1 MKQAFIQNLDKN
13 LKCVE
18 YKIKKE
24 KFILIAESIETDVKC
39 PFCGETSSK
48 IHSIYQREIQDIPI
62 QDKQAIILL
71 NTRKMFCLN
80 ENCTH
85 RTFSERFDFVAPNG
99 KKTNRLLDKIMN
111 TSTKL
116 SSVTASALLKN
127 SSIKKMPTI
136 VDKSS
141 VTKICVD
148 DFAFRKRYTYGTV
161 MVDLDTHKIIDII
174 DSRETKIVEDW
185 LRSYPNLKVVS
196 RDGAHTYSSAV
207 SNAHPDAIQI
217 SDRFHLIK
225 NLSDA
230 VERYLHR
237 LFPSRLIIPT
247 DTIDPEMEALYDTRN
262 RAERI
267 IFAQKKHNE
276 GYTANDIALLLHS
289 SVTTIRKYLSIQ
301 ENEIPE
307 VKENA
312 RERQH
317 LQQLK
322 NKKLAIDEVKKLY
335 AEGHSIDEIMRLTGH
350 TTVTIRNYLKDE
362 YIMDNGHYDNR
373 IPGKLAP
380 YEQKVI
386 TMRSKGITY
395 KKIHEQI
402 VKEGYTGTIASLRM
416 FMQKERTHQR
426 SISKNIT
433 ERVEYIPRKLFCQL
447 IYRELENIKGLTKE
461 QYNASIKKYPV
472 LGQLYSLIREYHRII
487 FSQKSEELETWI
499 TQALSLQID
508 EVETY
513 VNGLLSDID
522 AVKNAIKYKYNNGLA
537 EGSVNKIKLTKRI
550 MYGRNSFEL
559 LKAKLLLNEI
569 QIN

>member
-1 MKQAFIQNLDKN
+1 
-13 LKCVE
+13 
-18 YKIKKE
+18 
-24 KFILIAESIETDVKC
+24 
-39 PFCGETSSK
+39 
-48 IHSIYQREIQDIPI
+48 
-62 QDKQAIILL
+62 
-71 NTRKMFCLN
+71 
-80 ENCTH
+80 
-85 RTFSERFDFVAPNG
+85 
-99 KKTNRLLDKIMN
+99 
-111 TSTKL
+111 
-116 SSVTASALLKN
+116 
-127 SSIKKMPTI
+127 MPTI

-148 DFAFRKRYTYGTV
+148 DFAFRKRDTYGTV
-161 MVDLDTHKIIDII
+161 MVDLDTRKIIDII

-196 RDGAHTYSSAV
+196 RDGAHTYSSALI
-207 SNAHPDAIQI
+207 NAQPDAIQI

-237 LFPSRLIIPT
+237 LFPSRLVIPT
-247 DTIDPEMEALYDTRN
+247 DTINQEMEALYDTRN

-267 IFAQKKHNE
+267 IFAQKKHDE

-289 SVTTIRKYLSIQ
+289 SVTTIRKYLSISK
-301 ENEIPE
+301 NEIPE

-317 LQQLK
+317 PQQLK
-322 NKKLAIDEVKKLY
+322 NKKLAIEEVRKLY
-335 AEGHSIDEIMRLTGH
+335 TEGHSIDEIMRLTGH

-362 YIMDNGHYDNR
+362 YIMDNGHYDIR

-472 LGQLYSLIREYHRII
+472 LGQLYSL
-487 FSQKSEELETWI
+487 
-499 TQALSLQID
+499 
-508 EVETY
+508 
-513 VNGLLSDID
+513 
-522 AVKNAIKYKYNNGLA
+522 
-537 EGSVNKIKLTKRI
+537 
-550 MYGRNSFEL
+550 M
-559 LKAKLLLNEI
+559 
-569 QIN
+569 

>member
-1 MKQAFIQNLDKN
+1 
-13 LKCVE
+13 
-18 YKIKKE
+18 
-24 KFILIAESIETDVKC
+24 
-39 PFCGETSSK
+39 
-48 IHSIYQREIQDIPI
+48 
-62 QDKQAIILL
+62 
-71 NTRKMFCLN
+71 
-80 ENCTH
+80 
-85 RTFSERFDFVAPNG
+85 
-99 KKTNRLLDKIMN
+99 
-111 TSTKL
+111 
-116 SSVTASALLKN
+116 
-127 SSIKKMPTI
+127 MPTI

-141 VTKICVD
+141 VTKIYVD
-148 DFAFRKRYTYGTV
+148 DFAFRKRDTYGTV

-217 SDRFHLIK
+217 SDCFHLIK

-237 LFPSRLIIPT
+237 LFPSRLVIPT
-247 DTIDPEMEALYDTRN
+247 DTIAPEMEALYD
-262 RAERI
+262 
-267 IFAQKKHNE
+267 E

-289 SVTTIRKYLSIQ
+289 SVTTIRKYLSIPK
-301 ENEIPE
+301 NEIPG

-322 NKKLAIDEVKKLY
+322 NNKLAIEEVRKLY
-335 AEGHSIDEIMRLTGH
+335 TEGHSIDEIMRLTGH

-373 IPGKLAP
+373 IPGKLAR

-447 IYRELENIKGLTKE
+447 IYHELENIKGLTKE

-472 LGQLYSLIREYHRII
+472 LGL
-487 FSQKSEELETWI
+487 
-499 TQALSLQID
+499 
-508 EVETY
+508 
-513 VNGLLSDID
+513 
-522 AVKNAIKYKYNNGLA
+522 
-537 EGSVNKIKLTKRI
+537 
-550 MYGRNSFEL
+550 
-559 LKAKLLLNEI
+559 
-569 QIN
+569 

>member
-1 MKQAFIQNLDKN
+1 
-13 LKCVE
+13 
-18 YKIKKE
+18 
-24 KFILIAESIETDVKC
+24 
-39 PFCGETSSK
+39 
-48 IHSIYQREIQDIPI
+48 
-62 QDKQAIILL
+62 
-71 NTRKMFCLN
+71 
-80 ENCTH
+80 
-85 RTFSERFDFVAPNG
+85 
-99 KKTNRLLDKIMN
+99 
-111 TSTKL
+111 
-116 SSVTASALLKN
+116 
-127 SSIKKMPTI
+127 MPTI

-237 LFPSRLIIPT
+237 LFPSRLVIPT

-267 IFAQKKHNE
+267 IFAQKKHDE

-289 SVTTIRKYLSIQ
+289 SVTTIRKYLSIPK
-301 ENEIPE
+301 NEIPE

-322 NKKLAIDEVKKLY
+322 NKKLAIEEVRKLY
-335 AEGHSIDEIMRLTGH
+335 TEGHSIDEIMRLTGH

-395 KKIHEQI
+395 KKIHEPI

-433 ERVEYIPRKLFCQL
+433 ERVEYIPRKSFCQL

-472 LGQLYSLIREYHRII
+472 LGQLYSL
-487 FSQKSEELETWI
+487 
-499 TQALSLQID
+499 
-508 EVETY
+508 
-513 VNGLLSDID
+513 
-522 AVKNAIKYKYNNGLA
+522 
-537 EGSVNKIKLTKRI
+537 
-550 MYGRNSFEL
+550 M
-559 LKAKLLLNEI
+559 
-569 QIN
+569 

>member
-1 MKQAFIQNLDKN
+1 
-13 LKCVE
+13 
-18 YKIKKE
+18 
-24 KFILIAESIETDVKC
+24 
-39 PFCGETSSK
+39 
-48 IHSIYQREIQDIPI
+48 
-62 QDKQAIILL
+62 
-71 NTRKMFCLN
+71 
-80 ENCTH
+80 
-85 RTFSERFDFVAPNG
+85 
-99 KKTNRLLDKIMN
+99 
-111 TSTKL
+111 
-116 SSVTASALLKN
+116 
-127 SSIKKMPTI
+127 MPTI

-237 LFPSRLIIPT
+237 LFPSRLVIPT

-267 IFAQKKHNE
+267 IFAQKKHDE

-289 SVTTIRKYLSIQ
+289 SVRTIRKYLSIPK
-301 ENEIPE
+301 NEIPE

-322 NKKLAIDEVKKLY
+322 NKKLAIEEVRKLY
-335 AEGHSIDEIMRLTGH
+335 TEGHSIDEIMRLTGH

-395 KKIHEQI
+395 KKIHEPI